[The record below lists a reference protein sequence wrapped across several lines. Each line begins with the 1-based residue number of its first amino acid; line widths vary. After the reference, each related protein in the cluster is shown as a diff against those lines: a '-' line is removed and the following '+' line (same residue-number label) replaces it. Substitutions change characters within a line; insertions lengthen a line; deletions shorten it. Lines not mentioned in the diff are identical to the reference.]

1 MPINAYDLDE
11 RLKRYWLGGR
21 DQKDASEIVQ
31 LALSEP
37 PTSAKQAWRALQVM
51 EEVEE
56 AEEVSERLRGLIAG
70 LRDHLDLLRKR
81 LAQVDAIGNTD
92 TDPSAALF
100 EVLGDESEALELE
113 GFDPTRLHRAR
124 LGARS
129 RADAA
134 NALLE
139 TFGWDR
145 LPDKIAGELKRAI
158 ADLRDQQQHFQG
170 QALFVDG
177 ARGFA
182 LGVQVEPKESGP
194 FHTVAQVDAPMRMQ
208 AEQALREALADKGAD
223 WNVEWPMTYEGESI
237 GIGLYLAT
245 LVATKQLEQPDALTA
260 ATGKVEVGGRVRGVG
275 GIAAKLEA
283 ARGSGVRRVVLPEE
297 NREAA
302 AASPAASDLELV
314 YVERVSEIRAKL
326 LDTVSGRAELG
337 FEGTIRLAR
346 GLLPLYELAL
356 EEEKPI
362 EHGYRLDVADAGSSA
377 MINIYRGRRGKL
389 VVGGPQGT
397 ARAAAE
403 QLVAER
409 FDTAKPVAQPTLT
422 YRIPTAARQDEAHR
436 LLIELGAAELAPT
449 NDYERWRLRLTRG
462 AANATVVLY
471 TSNKCVVQGQS
482 PAYDEAAAAIE
493 KANEGLG
500 GGGGTPAATKPAA
513 APLDLPDLPRIG
525 TDEAGKGDYFGPLV
539 SAAVFVTPELAAQ
552 LRDLGVRDSK
562 RMTDKSVRS
571 MAARLRRLLN
581 GRYAVTAIRPKRYN
595 ELYRDMRAEGKN
607 LNTLLAWGHARSIED
622 LLGKGVRPQFAVV
635 DQFADARYIEQKIL
649 ADTRQSGL
657 EIKQFPKAEADI
669 AVAAASI
676 LARDRFLEWLE
687 QESAR
692 LDVPLP
698 KGASQHVIE
707 AARQVVERYGRER
720 LGEVAKLSFKTT
732 EKVLAA

>member
-1 MPINAYDLDE
+1 MAQRAFDLDE
-11 RLKRYWLGGR
+11 RLKRYWLGGG
-21 DQKDASEIVQ
+21 DQDEASHIIQ
-31 LALSEP
+31 FALSQP
-37 PTSAKQAWRALQVM
+37 PASAKQCWLALRVM
-51 EEVEE
+51 EEVEDE
-56 AEEVSERLRGLIAG
+56 LSPRLRDLIG
-70 LRDHLDLLRKR
+70 GFRDHLRLLRKR

-100 EVLGDESEALELE
+100 EVLGEESEALELE
-113 GFDPTRLHRAR
+113 GFDPARLHQAR
-124 LGARS
+124 LGAAS

-134 NALLE
+134 KALLD
-139 TFGWDR
+139 TFGWHR
-145 LPDKIAGELKRAI
+145 LPREIAAELRRAI
-158 ADLRDQQQHFQG
+158 DDLRDQQRHFRA

-177 ARGFA
+177 EERGFA
-182 LGVQVEPKESGP
+182 LGVQVEPKESGA
-194 FHTVAQVDAPMRMQ
+194 FHTVAQVDAPMRIQ
-208 AEQALREALADKGAD
+208 AELALREALASKGAD
-223 WNVEWPMTYEGESI
+223 WNVEWPFPYEGESI
-237 GIGLYLAT
+237 GLGLYVAC
-245 LVATKQLEQPDALTA
+245 LVATNQLQPDALTA

-283 ARGSGVRRVVLPEE
+283 ALGSGIRRVVLPEE
-297 NREAA
+297 NRDAA
-302 AASPAASDLELV
+302 AASPAAGELELV
-314 YVERVSEIRAKL
+314 YVERAGEIRAKL
-326 LDTVSGRAELG
+326 LDTVSGRTELG
-337 FEGTIRLAR
+337 FEGSIRLAR
-346 GLLPLYELAL
+346 RLLPLYGLAV
-356 EEEKPI
+356 EDEKPV
-362 EHGYRLDVADAGSSA
+362 EHGHRLDVADAASSA
-377 MINIYRGRRGKL
+377 IITIYSGRRGKV

-422 YRIPTAARQDEAHR
+422 YRIPTAARQDEARR

-482 PAYDEAAAAIE
+482 HAHDEAAAAIE

-500 GGGGTPAATKPAA
+500 GSGGTPATTKPAA

-539 SAAVFVTPELAAQ
+539 SAAVFLTPELATQ

-571 MAARLRRLLN
+571 MAARLRRLLD

-595 ELYRDMRAEGKN
+595 ELYREMRAEGKN

-622 LLGKGVRPQFAVV
+622 LLGKGVRPAFAVV

-692 LDVPLP
+692 LGVRLP
-698 KGASQHVIE
+698 KGASQQVVDT
-707 AARQVVERYGRER
+707 ARQIVERYGRER

-732 EKVLAA
+732 QKVLAA